1 MLERTKS
8 QSKLRCAIYTR
19 KSTEEGLEQD
29 FNTLHAQREA
39 CQAFI
44 ASQQH
49 EGWTAIEAAYDD
61 GGFSGGSIE
70 RPALKMLLADVRSGK
85 IDVIVVYKVDRLTRS
100 LTDFA
105 KIVDVLDSH
114 SVSFVSVTQAFNT
127 TTSMGRLTLNVL
139 LSFAQFEREVTGER
153 IRDKIAAS
161 KKKGLWM
168 GGFLPLG
175 YKADGR
181 RLIIDETE
189 AGLVRTI
196 VALYLKHGIVAA
208 VETELARRKLLSPR
222 RTAMTGR
229 SYGGC
234 LLSRGQIYRL
244 LSNSIYI
251 GEIAH
256 KGARHQGQH
265 KAIIDRETWDA
276 VQAKLTSNARVRHVR
291 SNAKD
296 PSLLAGLLFDTR
308 GRRFAPTHATK
319 QGKRYR
325 YYALQVGPDT
335 DRTNARSWRI
345 AASEIEGVVI
355 ERLNAALLD
364 RLWLTDTLGLNQ
376 TTPTV
381 IRRFLEGARALGRR
395 LASPAGSDQRA
406 ALLGLLQGVIVA
418 ESEVRIRVRIDSLSA
433 ALSDLGNVESQESR
447 AEISEKRGTGL
458 ANGLS
463 NEGSVTLS
471 VPVTFKR
478 HGVESRLIIDGGQP
492 SKRSRADPAL
502 IKVVARAHIWFGD
515 LVRGQIT
522 MTEIATREGM
532 KVSSVAKLL
541 HLAFLA
547 PDIVEAI
554 LEGNQA
560 VTVIAHHLVRSNLPV
575 FWKDQ
580 RAALLPSPVLPAE
593 DGNAA

>member
-8 QSKLRCAIYTR
+8 QKKLRCAIYTR

-105 KIVDVLDSH
+105 KIVEVLDTH
-114 SVSFVSVTQAFNT
+114 GVSFVSVTQAFNT

-181 RLIIDETE
+181 RLIIDEAE
-189 AGLVRTI
+189 ANLVRMI
-196 VALYLKHGIVAA
+196 VALYLKHGTVAA
-208 VETELARRKLLSPR
+208 VEAELGRRKIASPR
-222 RTAMTGR
+222 RNTTSGR
-229 SYGGC
+229 SYGGR

-244 LSNSIYI
+244 LSNPIYI

-265 KAIIDRETWDA
+265 RAIIDRETWDA
-276 VQAKLTSNARVRHVR
+276 VQATLASNAHVRHVR
-291 SNAKD
+291 SNARE
-296 PSLLAGLLFDTR
+296 PSLLAGMLFDTR

-325 YYALQVGPDT
+325 YYVLQLGPDT
-335 DRTNARSWRI
+335 DHANARSWRI

-355 ERLNAALLD
+355 KQLNAALLD
-364 RLWLTDTLGLNQ
+364 RLWLAKTLGLDQ
-376 TTPTV
+376 TTPAM
-381 IRRFLEGARALGRR
+381 IRRFLEGGRALGKR
-395 LASPAGSDQRA
+395 LTSASGSDQRA
-406 ALLGLLQGVIVA
+406 ALLGLLQGVTVA
-418 ESEVRIRVRIDSLSA
+418 ESEVRIHVRIDGLSVV
-433 ALSDLGNVESQESR
+433 LSDTGKVESQEFR
-447 AEISEKRGTGL
+447 TLKRGIDIDEGR
-458 ANGLS
+458 S
-463 NEGSVTLS
+463 NEEIVTLS

-478 HGVESRLIIDGGQP
+478 RGIETRLIIEGAEP
-492 SKRSRADPAL
+492 SKRLRADSAL
-502 IKVVARAHIWFGD
+502 IKTVARAHIWFDD
-515 LVRGQIT
+515 LVRGRIT
-522 MTEIATREGM
+522 ITEIAAREGM

-547 PDIVEAI
+547 PDIVQAI
-554 LEGNQA
+554 LGGTQSVTA
-560 VTVIAHHLVRSNLPV
+560 VAHHLIRSQLPV
-575 FWKDQ
+575 LWKDQ
-580 RAALLPSPVLPAE
+580 RATLLAQSGLAR
-593 DGNAA
+593 

>member
-1 MLERTKS
+1 MLERARS
-8 QSKLRCAIYTR
+8 QKKLRCAIYTR

-49 EGWTAIEAAYDD
+49 EGWIAVEAAYDD
-61 GGFSGGSIE
+61 GGFSGGSME

-105 KIVDVLDSH
+105 RIVEVLDTH
-114 SVSFVSVTQAFNT
+114 GVSFVSVTQAFNT

-189 AGLVRTI
+189 ADLVRLI
-196 VALYLKHGIVAA
+196 VALYLKHGTVAP
-208 VETELARRKLLSPR
+208 VETELVRRKITSPR
-222 RTAMTGR
+222 RTTTSGR

-244 LSNSIYI
+244 LSNPIYI

-265 KAIIDRETWDA
+265 KAIIDRETWDM
-276 VQAKLTSNARVRHVR
+276 VQARLASNAHVRHVR
-291 SNAKD
+291 SNARE
-296 PSLLAGLLFDTR
+296 PSLLAGMLFDTR

-325 YYALQVGPDT
+325 YYALQLGPDT
-335 DRTNARSWRI
+335 RDANARSWRI

-355 ERLNAALLD
+355 EQLNAALLD
-364 RLWLTDTLGLNQ
+364 RLWLAKTLSLDQ
-376 TTPTV
+376 TTPAV
-381 IRRFLEGARALGRR
+381 IRRYLESARTFGKR
-395 LASPAGSDQRA
+395 LASASGSDQRA
-406 ALLGLLQGVIVA
+406 ALLGLLQGVTVA
-418 ESEVRIRVRIDSLSA
+418 ESEVRIHVKIDGLSVALSA
-433 ALSDLGNVESQESR
+433 MRNVESQEFR
-447 AEISEKRGTGL
+447 TETPEKRDTGI
-458 ANGLS
+458 ADGRS
-463 NEGSVTLS
+463 NEEIVTLS

-478 HGVESRLIIDGGQP
+478 HGVETRLIIDGGQP
-492 SKRSRADPAL
+492 SKRLRADPAL
-502 IKVVARAHIWFGD
+502 IKTVARAHIWFDD
-515 LVRGQIT
+515 LVRGRIT
-522 MTEIATREGM
+522 ITEIAAREGM

-554 LEGNQA
+554 LEGTQS
-560 VTVIAHHLVRSNLPV
+560 VTTVAHHLIRSHLPV
-575 FWKDQ
+575 LWQDQ
-580 RAALLPSPVLPAE
+580 RATILTQSRPAR
-593 DGNAA
+593 

>member
-1 MLERTKS
+1 MLERIKTQK
-8 QSKLRCAIYTR
+8 KLRCAIYTR

-49 EGWTAIEAAYDD
+49 EGWAAIETAYAD
-61 GGFSGGSIE
+61 GGFSGGSME
-70 RPALKMLLADVRSGK
+70 RPALKMLLAEVRSGK

-105 KIVDVLDSH
+105 RIVEVLDSH
-114 SVSFVSVTQAFNT
+114 GVSFVSVTQAFNT

-189 AGLVRTI
+189 ADLVRMI
-196 VALYLKHGIVAA
+196 VALYLKRGTVAA
-208 VETELARRKLLSPR
+208 VEAELVGRKIASPR
-222 RTAMTGR
+222 RNTTSGR
-229 SYGGC
+229 SYGGR

-244 LSNSIYI
+244 LSNPIYI

-265 KAIIDRETWDA
+265 RAIIDREIWDA
-276 VQAKLTSNARVRHVR
+276 VQAKLASNAHIRHVR
-291 SNAKD
+291 SNAKE

-325 YYALQVGPDT
+325 YYALPLEPDT
-335 DRTNARSWRI
+335 RHANERSWRI
-345 AASEIEGVVI
+345 AASEIEAVVI

-364 RLWLTDTLGLNQ
+364 RLWLAKTLSLDQ
-376 TTPTV
+376 ATPTV
-381 IRRFLEGARALGRR
+381 IRRFLEGARALGKQ
-395 LASPAGSDQRA
+395 LASASGSDQRA
-406 ALLGLLQGVIVA
+406 ALLGLLQGVTAA
-418 ESEVRIRVRIDSLSA
+418 ESEVRIHVKIDGLSL
-433 ALSDLGNVESQESR
+433 ALSDVGNVESQEFR
-447 AEISEKRGTGL
+447 TETPGKRGTGI
-458 ANGLS
+458 AGARS
-463 NEGSVTLS
+463 NEEVVTLS
-471 VPVTFKR
+471 VAVTFKR
-478 HGVESRLIIDGGQP
+478 RGVETRLIIEGGPP
-492 SKRSRADPAL
+492 SKRLRADPAL
-502 IKVVARAHIWFGD
+502 IKTVARAHIWFDD
-515 LVRGQIT
+515 LVRGRIT
-522 MTEIATREGM
+522 ITEIAAREGM
-532 KVSSVAKLL
+532 KVSSVAKLM

-554 LEGNQA
+554 LGGTQSVTA
-560 VTVIAHHLVRSNLPV
+560 VAHHLIRSDLPV
-575 FWKDQ
+575 LWKDQ
-580 RAALLPSPVLPAE
+580 RAHLLAQSGPAR
-593 DGNAA
+593 